1 MLYIKT
7 FLWNGWKR
15 IRDSVLIFIEIE
27 GEQRAAS
34 FAYYALFSLVPLFA
48 LFLVLGSVI
57 VQPEAVIATAES
69 FFPMELAQQKLVWH
83 MAESLHK
90 SRNGVSLLSLL
101 ILIWCSIRFFQV
113 LVQGVNRAWH
123 RIDIPW
129 WKLPLKNL
137 LMMGVLA
144 SALGIGIV
152 APVALQA
159 AGKLF
164 LALEELVHDQV
175 PTMKFH
181 VIALI
186 LSAGRYLVAGGLTFY
201 ALSALYVLAPGR
213 KIFFKQIW
221 GAALMVT
228 LALQIGQGLFGNYVT
243 KIVNYNAI
251 YGPFG
256 ALMLALMW
264 VYIAGGLILLG
275 ACFCAAAEQGELEEE
290 TIPSSSEN

>member
-1 MLYIKT
+1 MSNMKT
-7 FLWNGWKR
+7 FLRNGWNR
-15 IRDSVLIFIEIE
+15 TRDSVLIFIEIE

-48 LFLVLGSVI
+48 LFLVLGSV
-57 VQPEAVIATAES
+57 VVKPEVVIMTAEN

-101 ILIWCSIRFFQV
+101 ILTWCSIRFFQV

-123 RIDIPW
+123 RVDIPW

-144 SALGIGIV
+144 SALGIGLF
-152 APVALQA
+152 APVVLQA

-164 LALEELVHDQV
+164 LVLEALVQDQV
-175 PTMKFH
+175 PTIKFH
-181 VIALI
+181 MITLI
-186 LSAGRYLVAGGLTFY
+186 LTAGRYLVAGGLTFY

-228 LALQIGQGLFGNYVT
+228 LALQVGQGLFGNYVA

-275 ACFCAAAEQGELEEE
+275 ACFCAAAEQGELDEEI
-290 TIPSSSEN
+290 TPSN

>member
-1 MLYIKT
+1 MSNMKT
-7 FLWNGWKR
+7 FLRNGWNR
-15 IRDSVLIFIEIE
+15 TRDSVLIFIEIE

-48 LFLVLGSVI
+48 LFLVLGSV
-57 VQPEAVIATAES
+57 VVKPEVVIMTAEN

-101 ILIWCSIRFFQV
+101 ILTWCSIRFFQV

-123 RIDIPW
+123 RVDIPW

-144 SALGIGIV
+144 SALGIGLF
-152 APVALQA
+152 APVVLQA
-159 AGKLF
+159 AGKLL
-164 LALEELVHDQV
+164 LALEALVQDQV
-175 PTMKFH
+175 PTIKFH
-181 VIALI
+181 MITLI
-186 LSAGRYLVAGGLTFY
+186 LTAGRYLVAGGLTFY

-228 LALQIGQGLFGNYVT
+228 LALQVGQGLFGNYVA

-275 ACFCAAAEQGELEEE
+275 ACFCAAAEQGELDEEI
-290 TIPSSSEN
+290 TPSN

>member
-1 MLYIKT
+1 MSNMKT
-7 FLWNGWKR
+7 FLRNGWNR
-15 IRDSVLIFIEIE
+15 TRDSVLIFIEIE

-48 LFLVLGSVI
+48 LFLVLGSV
-57 VQPEAVIATAES
+57 VVKPEVVIMTAEN

-101 ILIWCSIRFFQV
+101 ILTWCSIRFFQV

-123 RIDIPW
+123 RVDIPW

-144 SALGIGIV
+144 SALGIGLF
-152 APVALQA
+152 APVVLQA

-164 LALEELVHDQV
+164 LVLEALVQDQV
-175 PTMKFH
+175 PTIKFH
-181 VIALI
+181 MITLI
-186 LSAGRYLVAGGLTFY
+186 LTAGRYLVAGGLTFY

-228 LALQIGQGLFGNYVT
+228 LALQVGQGLFGNYVA

-264 VYIAGGLILLG
+264 VYIAGGLIVLG
-275 ACFCAAAEQGELEEE
+275 ACFCAAAEQGELDEEI
-290 TIPSSSEN
+290 TPSN

>member
-1 MLYIKT
+1 
-7 FLWNGWKR
+7 
-15 IRDSVLIFIEIE
+15 
-27 GEQRAAS
+27 
-34 FAYYALFSLVPLFA
+34 
-48 LFLVLGSVI
+48 
-57 VQPEAVIATAES
+57 
-69 FFPMELAQQKLVWH
+69 

-101 ILIWCSIRFFQV
+101 ILTWCSIRFFQV

-123 RIDIPW
+123 RVDIPW

-144 SALGIGIV
+144 SALGIGLF
-152 APVALQA
+152 APVVLQA

-164 LALEELVHDQV
+164 LALEALVQDQV
-175 PTMKFH
+175 PTIKFH
-181 VIALI
+181 MITLI
-186 LSAGRYLVAGGLTFY
+186 LTAGRYLVAGGLTFY

-228 LALQIGQGLFGNYVT
+228 LALQVGQGLFGNYVA

-275 ACFCAAAEQGELEEE
+275 ACFCAAAEQGEPDEEI
-290 TIPSSSEN
+290 TPSNSEN

>member
-1 MLYIKT
+1 MKT
-7 FLWNGWKR
+7 FLRNGWNR
-15 IRDSVLIFIEIE
+15 TRDSVLIFIEIE

-48 LFLVLGSVI
+48 LFLVLGSV
-57 VQPEAVIATAES
+57 VVKPEVVIMTAEN

-101 ILIWCSIRFFQV
+101 ILTWCSIRFFQV

-123 RIDIPW
+123 RVDIPW

-144 SALGIGIV
+144 SALGIGLF
-152 APVALQA
+152 APVVLQA

-164 LALEELVHDQV
+164 LVLEALVQDQV
-175 PTMKFH
+175 PTIKFH
-181 VIALI
+181 MITLI
-186 LSAGRYLVAGGLTFY
+186 LTAGRYLVAGGLTFY

-228 LALQIGQGLFGNYVT
+228 LALQVGQGLFGNYVA
-243 KIVNYNAI
+243 KIVNYNAL

-256 ALMLALMW
+256 ALMLALRG

-275 ACFCAAAEQGELEEE
+275 ACFCAAAEQGELDEEI
-290 TIPSSSEN
+290 TPSN